1 MLADTDVPS
10 VSSAQLVRAREPND
24 LSFMLYISI
33 FIYMDTFNKLSD
45 QFIDPFFLQCTTWRA
60 PRWQAIA
67 SSRNASRRPG
77 VPRHLLCDAR
87 WRALPT
93 T

>member
-33 FIYMDTFNKLSD
+33 FIYMDTFNKFSNHSFESFSV
-45 QFIDPFFLQCTTWRA
+45 QFTTAGEA
-60 PRWQAIA
+60 PSVAGYRKQSQRQPPARCAQAL
-67 SSRNASRRPG
+67 
-77 VPRHLLCDAR
+77 VV
-87 WRALPT
+87 
-93 T
+93 